1 MSQKNFFVDY
11 FDRFIGLLKKVVNV
25 KIIVGFESW
34 SVLIGQ
40 WILVA
45 VLVLG
50 AISGIKASDG
60 DTGTIFM
67 ALGIMLLGFILIFVS
82 AKFLD
87 GITGLVAAAP
97 TGFSSRVIPDVLGLA
112 LSVASVVSV
121 ILMLVNLIKGDLA
134 TFLIMLVAAILFYVL
149 ACAVFDDEATN
160 IQVGNQ
166 YSPGEELISIPLLA
180 VKAIL
185 VALPVSFGILSFGTL
200 IFQIYALASPDG
212 GMLMA
217 FMSFLPGMSLVQSTG
232 SMALIPILLP
242 LYFYVVFLVISFL
255 AGILQGLLSL
265 KKKS

>member
-1 MSQKNFFVDY
+1 MSQKNFFADY
-11 FDRFIGLLKKVVNV
+11 FDRFNSLIKRVVNV
-25 KIIVGFESW
+25 RVIAGFESW

-50 AISGIKASDG
+50 AISSVKASGG
-60 DTGTIFM
+60 DAGSIFL
-67 ALGIMLLGFILIFVS
+67 ALGIMILGFILIFVS
-82 AKFLD
+82 AKFLE
-87 GITGLVAAAP
+87 GLRGLVDAAP

-112 LSVASVVSV
+112 LSVAAVVSA
-121 ILMLVNLIKGDLA
+121 ILMLVKLIQGELA
-134 TFLIMLVAAILFYVL
+134 PFISMLVAAILFYVL
-149 ACAVFDDEATN
+149 ASAVYDDEATN

-185 VALPVSFGILSFGTL
+185 VALPVSFGILSLGTL

-212 GMLMA
+212 GMLLSY
-217 FMSFLPGMSLVQSTG
+217 MSVLPGMSWLISMG

-242 LYFYVVFLVISFL
+242 LYSYVVFLIISFL
-255 AGILQGLLSL
+255 AGIFQGLLSL
-265 KKKS
+265 KRKS

>member
-11 FDRFIGLLKKVVNV
+11 FDRFITLLKRVVNV
-25 KIIVGFESW
+25 RVIAGFETW

-50 AISGIKASDG
+50 AISSVKTSGG
-60 DTGTIFM
+60 DAGSISL

-87 GITGLVAAAP
+87 GLKGLVEAAP

-112 LSVASVVSV
+112 LSVAAVVSV
-121 ILMLVNLIKGDLA
+121 ILMLVKLIQGDLGSFIA
-134 TFLIMLVAAILFYVL
+134 MLVAAILFYVL
-149 ACAVFDDEATN
+149 ACAVYDDEATN

-180 VKAIL
+180 VKAVL
-185 VALPVSFGILSFGTL
+185 VALPVSFGILSLGTL
-200 IFQIYALASPDG
+200 IFQIYALASPEG
-212 GMLMA
+212 GMLLSY
-217 FMSFLPGMSLVQSTG
+217 MSILPGMGWILSMG
-232 SMALIPILLP
+232 SMALLPILLP
-242 LYFYVVFLVISFL
+242 LYAYVVFLLISFL
-255 AGILQGLLSL
+255 AGIFQGLLSL
-265 KKKS
+265 KKKA